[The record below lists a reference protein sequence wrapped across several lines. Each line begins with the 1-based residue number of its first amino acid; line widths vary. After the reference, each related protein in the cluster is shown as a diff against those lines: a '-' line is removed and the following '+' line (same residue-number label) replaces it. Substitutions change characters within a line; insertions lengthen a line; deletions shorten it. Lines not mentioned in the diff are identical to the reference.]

1 MQTIQELLNNHD
13 VPTDLQRQFQQ
24 GLLNEAEFMR
34 LATEALRYL
43 EDLRD
48 DHIQGEISEQ
58 LRREYA

>member
-24 GLLNEAEFMR
+24 GLLSETEFMR